1 MSSRDA
7 FKLFYQS
14 TETPHRHRCLECGAV
29 RSQNLKHGYNN
40 LINHLNSCKPCSKN
54 ELNSFSDQQPLLF
67 VSERARNVFE
77 WIEWVGLDGREFSF
91 VEKELT
97 RKYSNRK
104 GISRKTLVSYIQ
116 RQPRKRREDRQILTK
131 EI

>member
-14 TETPHRHRCLECGAV
+14 TETPHRHRCLKCGAL
-29 RSQNLKHGYNN
+29 RIQNLKHGYNN
-40 LINHLNSCKPCSKN
+40 LINHMNSCKPRWKN
-54 ELNSFSDQQPLLF
+54 ELNSVSDQQPPIF
-67 VSERARNVFE
+67 VSERARNVFG
-77 WIEWVGLDGREFSF
+77 WIEWVVLEGREFSF

-97 RKYSNRK
+97 RKYSNLK

-116 RQPRKRREDRQILTK
+116 RTTK
-131 EI
+131 KVGSI